1 MCVMMFEGEDMVT
14 FCVRSG
20 FACFLSLSDSVL
32 NKHRL
37 TLQIMKSFIHLFL
50 NFYHKIHICDNLTL
64 KFLSY
69 MRSSSVVKGKITG
82 LELRISDF

>member
-1 MCVMMFEGEDMVT
+1 MCVMMFEGEDTVT

-64 KFLSY
+64 SFY
-69 MRSSSVVKGKITG
+69 HI
-82 LELRISDF
+82 